1 MVEKPKL
8 GPDGLFISPDL
19 QPEIGK
25 LTQAQQARQDQ
36 IALAGRAKL
45 ASLSARLEAVR
56 PKPKVEPDEEP
67 AEEAEKGV
75 ARHALPAIIPP
86 QSPPATWSDLLTVMN
101 NQHAN
106 MRSSNR
112 TKVPLPAPFAPIRT
126 NATSACL
133 SGFWIDHAIQ

>member
-45 ASLSARLEAVR
+45 ASLSARSEAVR
-56 PKPKVEPDEEP
+56 PKPETEPEEP
-67 AEEAEKGV
+67 AEGV
-75 ARHALPAIIPP
+75 VRHALPAIVPP
-86 QSPPATWSDLLTVMN
+86 QSPPATWDDLLTVMN
-101 NQHAN
+101 E
-106 MRSSNR
+106 
-112 TKVPLPAPFAPIRT
+112 K
-126 NATSACL
+126 
-133 SGFWIDHAIQ
+133 HAIIDNVGGKTVIAKTEMGVSK